1 MTILIKD
8 YNFGILN
15 TIKSKFNDSYVSLIA
30 DLNILQSD
38 HSNVYTSTTQQWKV
52 SSVNVY
58 PP

>member
-15 TIKSKFNDSYVSLIA
+15 IIKPKFNASYVSLIA